1 MTTWIDKKE
10 DSWLDKPQ
18 KRERRTSTMEDHDVL
33 IHRPLKCRRC
43 NSRSVRCYGADKPV
57 LYYKCVDCQHKF
69 KVIEKDD

>member
-1 MTTWIDKKE
+1 MTAWIDKKE
-10 DSWLDKPQ
+10 DSWLDKPL
-18 KRERRTSTMEDHDVL
+18 KRERRMTPVEDHDVL

-43 NSRSVRCYGADKPV
+43 KSRSVRCYGADKPI